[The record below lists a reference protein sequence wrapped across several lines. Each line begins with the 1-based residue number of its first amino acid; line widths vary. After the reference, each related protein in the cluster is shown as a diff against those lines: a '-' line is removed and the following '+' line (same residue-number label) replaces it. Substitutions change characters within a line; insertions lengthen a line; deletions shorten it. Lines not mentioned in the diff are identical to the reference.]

1 MNKPTSVATQTE
13 VTQTKSVQAQT
24 EPPSRSLMFYAI
36 SAANLKENDK
46 YYTGLPNY
54 YSNVF
59 AAFTIYYSHMKADHT
74 RPVIVKLRLNFSWS
88 CTSMG
93 SEHQYCYLTNGL
105 MLRTNVWTNGPTEK
119 FFNTIFLRYSQW
131 WLTLFVGV
139 GLDIWMDTLF
149 QVVQHHERSMS
160 RTIRRCRT

>member
-1 MNKPTSVATQTE
+1 MEQRLLRQKFRERVELERSKRKRIEQEQAKEGERIEQEGRELEMTATEGLLIMNKPTSVATQTE

-74 RPVIVKLRLNFSWS
+74 RPVIVKLRLNFS
-88 CTSMG
+88 
-93 SEHQYCYLTNGL
+93 
-105 MLRTNVWTNGPTEK
+105 
-119 FFNTIFLRYSQW
+119 
-131 WLTLFVGV
+131 
-139 GLDIWMDTLF
+139 
-149 QVVQHHERSMS
+149 
-160 RTIRRCRT
+160 